1 MAVGKAASTFLRVF
15 GKYIFP
21 FRKKSIF
28 VNPTQD
34 IRRVFLLLLLLPGGR
49 PHIGPYIIWGN
60 EYRGISLCD
69 HNHIS
74 LSPEKD
80 EHQVHTTETEA
91 VK

>member
-1 MAVGKAASTFLRVF
+1 MYFCESYARYSASFFIVAVVVAAAARE
-15 GKYIFP
+15 
-21 FRKKSIF
+21 
-28 VNPTQD
+28 
-34 IRRVFLLLLLLPGGR
+34 